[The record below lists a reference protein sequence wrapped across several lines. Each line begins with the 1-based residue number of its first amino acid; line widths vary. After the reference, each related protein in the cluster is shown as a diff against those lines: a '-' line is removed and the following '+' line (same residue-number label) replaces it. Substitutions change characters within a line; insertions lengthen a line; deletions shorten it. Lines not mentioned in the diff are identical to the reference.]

1 MTQLA
6 DDLSSLAAGRTT
18 ARGIAEAHL
27 DTIAR
32 REPVLRAFAWFD
44 PNRVRAQADAVDTRR
59 KAGRTAP
66 LDGAIIGVKDVLD
79 TFDMPSQYGS
89 PIWAG
94 HRPRSDAASV
104 ALARRAGA
112 VIAGKTVTTEFA
124 TRHPGPTRNPVN
136 GAHTP
141 GGSSSGS
148 AAGVA
153 AGFFHLAFGTQTA
166 GSIIRPAAFC
176 GAHGFKPSFGTLHRA
191 GMKVMSEGLDTIG
204 LFARS
209 LADIR
214 LGMAAISGFR
224 DGAEGPKSE
233 GAPRLALTLGPAA
246 DMASPETRALLERTA
261 EACRVA
267 GATVTAIDLPA
278 ECQRAFDLHGVVM
291 NAESAHALAWEMDHA
306 AQQLSPVL
314 RERMEWGAAR
324 TGEELLEARHA
335 FAASR
340 RAFFAAME
348 GFDALIT
355 PAAPGEAPE
364 GIAWTGDP
372 AFNSLWTSLHVPC
385 AVFPAGSGP
394 AGLPLGVQVVALRD
408 SACLHWAEWVEAR
421 LAGQSQTRLAGQS
434 QRQAT

>member
-6 DDLSSLAAGRTT
+6 QDLSALAAGRISVR
-18 ARGIAEAHL
+18 AIAEAHL

-32 REPVLRAFAWFD
+32 REAVLRAFAWLD
-44 PNRVRAQADAVDTRR
+44 PGRCAPRPMRWTRPARPGGCGAGWRDHRREGRARHLR
-59 KAGRTAP
+59 
-66 LDGAIIGVKDVLD
+66 
-79 TFDMPSQYGS
+79 
-89 PIWAG
+89 
-94 HRPRSDAASV
+94 H
-104 ALARRAGA
+104 ALAIRLADLGRAPPALRRRLGRAGA
-112 VIAGKTVTTEFA
+112 AGGGVIAGKTVTTEFA

-233 GAPRLALTLGPAA
+233 GAPRLAMTLGPAA
-246 DMASPETRALLERTA
+246 AMASPETRALLERAA
-261 EACRVA
+261 EACRQG
-267 GATVTAIDLPA
+267 GATVSPLELPA
-278 ECQRAFDLHGVVM
+278 ECHRAHDLHGLVM
-291 NAESAHALAWEMDHA
+291 NAESADALAWEMDHA
-306 AQQLSPVL
+306 ARQISPVL
-314 RERMEWGAAR
+314 RERMEWGAGQR
-324 TGEELLEARHA
+324 GEALLAGRLA

-340 RAFFAAME
+340 RAFAAAMA

-364 GIAWTGDP
+364 GLGSTGDP
-372 AFNSLWTSLHVPC
+372 GFNSLWTSLHTPC
-385 AVFPAGSGP
+385 AVFPAGTGP
-394 AGLPLGVQVVALRD
+394 AGLPLGLQVVALRD

>member
-6 DDLSSLAAGRTT
+6 DDLASLAAGRTT
-18 ARGIAEAHL
+18 ARDIAERHL

-44 PNRVRAQADAVDTRR
+44 PDGVRAQADAVDARR
-59 KAGRTAP
+59 RTGRAAP
-66 LDGAIIGVKDVLD
+66 LDGALLGVKDVLD
-79 TFDMPSQYGS
+79 TANMPSQYGS

-94 HRPRSDAASV
+94 HRPRTDAASV

-124 TRHPGPTRNPVN
+124 TRHPGPTRNPAN
-136 GAHTP
+136 PAHTP

-176 GAHGFKPSFGTLHRA
+176 GAHGFKPSFGMLHRG
-191 GMKVMSEGLDTIG
+191 GMKVMSESLDTIG

-214 LGMAAISGFR
+214 LGLAALSGFDPGTR
-224 DGAEGPKSE
+224 GPKPE
-233 GAPRLALTLGPAA
+233 GAPRLAMTLGPAA

-261 EACRVA
+261 EACRKA
-267 GATVTAIDLPA
+267 GATVTALDLPA
-278 ECQRAFDLHGVVM
+278 ECRRAFDLHGVVM
-291 NAESAHALAWEMDHA
+291 NAESADALAWEMDHA
-306 AQQLSPVL
+306 PHQVSPIL
-314 RERMEWGAAR
+314 RERMEWGA
-324 TGEELLEARHA
+324 TQKGEPLLEARRA

-340 RAFFAAME
+340 RAFAAVME
-348 GFDALIT
+348 GFDAVIT

-364 GIAWTGDP
+364 GIGWTGDP
-372 AFNSLWTSLHVPC
+372 AFNSIWTSLHVPC
-385 AVFPAGSGP
+385 AVFPAGTGP
-394 AGLPLGVQVVALRD
+394 AGLPLGVQVVALHD
-408 SACLHWAEWVEAR
+408 PACLRWAEWVEAC
-421 LAGQSQTRLAGQS
+421 ST
-434 QRQAT
+434 

>member
-6 DDLSSLAAGRTT
+6 QDMSALASGRSS
-18 ARGIAEAHL
+18 AREIAEAHL

-32 REPVLRAFAWFD
+32 REPVLRALAWFD
-44 PNRVRAQADAVDTRR
+44 PGRVRAQADAVDAAR
-59 KAGRTAP
+59 KAGRTRP
-66 LDGAIIGVKDVLD
+66 LDGALLGVKDVLD

-94 HRPRSDAASV
+94 HRPRSDAACV

-112 VIAGKTVTTEFA
+112 IIAGKTVTTEFA
-124 TRHPGPTRNPVN
+124 TRRPGPTRNPVN

-166 GSIIRPAAFC
+166 GSIIRPAAYC
-176 GAHGFKPSFGTLHRA
+176 GVHGFKPSFGTLHRA

-214 LGMAAISGFR
+214 TGMAAISGFSYGTR
-224 DGAEGPKSE
+224 GPKPD
-233 GAPRLALTLGPAA
+233 GVPRLAVTLGPAA
-246 DMASPETRALLERTA
+246 DAASPETRALLDRTV
-261 EACRVA
+261 EACRKA
-267 GATVTAIDLPA
+267 GATVTTMDLPA
-278 ECQRAFDLHGVVM
+278 ECQRAHGLHGVVM

-306 AQQLSPVL
+306 AHQLSPVL

-324 TGEELLEARHA
+324 TGEELLKARHA

-340 RAFFAAME
+340 RAFAAAME

-355 PAAPGEAPE
+355 PAAAGEAPE
-364 GIAWTGDP
+364 GLDSTGDP
-372 AFNSLWTSLHVPC
+372 GFNSLWTSLHTPC

-408 SACLHWAEWVEAR
+408 SACLHWAEWVE
-421 LAGQSQTRLAGQS
+421 GC
-434 QRQAT
+434 AT

>member
-6 DDLSSLAAGRTT
+6 QDLSALAAGRISVR
-18 ARGIAEAHL
+18 AIAEAHL

-32 REPVLRAFAWFD
+32 REAVLRAFAWLD
-44 PNRVRAQADAVDTRR
+44 PGRVRAQADAVDAAR
-59 KAGRTAP
+59 KAGRMRR
-66 LDGAIIGVKDVLD
+66 LDGVLLGVKDVLD
-79 TFDMPSQYGS
+79 TADLPSQYGS

-94 HRPRSDAASV
+94 HRPRADAASV

-112 VIAGKTVTTEFA
+112 VVAGKTVTTEFA
-124 TRHPGPTRNPVN
+124 TRHPGPTRNPAN

-148 AAGVA
+148 AAGVV

-191 GMKVMSEGLDTIG
+191 GMKVMSESLDTIG

-214 LGMAAISGFR
+214 LGMAALGGPTH
-224 DGAEGPKSE
+224 GARAPGP
-233 GAPRLALTLGPAA
+233 PRLAMTLGPAA
-246 DMASPETRALLERTA
+246 AMASPETRALLERAA
-261 EACRVA
+261 EACRQG
-267 GATVTAIDLPA
+267 GATVSPLELPA
-278 ECQRAFDLHGVVM
+278 ECHRAHDLHGLVM
-291 NAESAHALAWEMDHA
+291 NAESADALAWEMDHA
-306 AQQLSPVL
+306 ARQISPVL
-314 RERMEWGAAR
+314 RERMEWGAGQR
-324 TGEELLEARHA
+324 GEALLAGRLA

-340 RAFFAAME
+340 RAFAAAMA

-364 GIAWTGDP
+364 GLGSTGDP
-372 AFNSLWTSLHVPC
+372 GFNSLWTSLHTPC
-385 AVFPAGSGP
+385 AVFPAGTGP
-394 AGLPLGVQVVALRD
+394 AGLPLGLQVVALD
-408 SACLHWAEWVEAR
+408 DPSCLHWAEWVEAR
-421 LAGQSQTRLAGQS
+421 LTP
-434 QRQAT
+434 